1 MRTARDF
8 PDPTARLP
16 GRAGRAHTIDA
27 GTNAPVGAEEGDAM
41 SVDKAQSWVYAE
53 ELIEVIAGART
64 RSEEL
69 GVAPVS
75 TGTGA
80 VLRLLAA
87 TVGARSVAEIGT
99 GAGVSGLWLLD
110 GMPDDGVLTTI
121 DIEGEYQRSA
131 RESFLDFNVRPA
143 RTRLI
148 SGRALDVVPRLA
160 DGAYD
165 LVHVDGDPAEAPE
178 VVEHA
183 IRILRSGGI
192 LVVSRALAGDRV
204 ADPARRDDVTVTAR
218 ELIRALKADERLTPA
233 LLTAGT
239 GVIAAVKI

>member
-1 MRTARDF
+1 
-8 PDPTARLP
+8 
-16 GRAGRAHTIDA
+16 
-27 GTNAPVGAEEGDAM
+27 M
-41 SVDKAQSWVYAE
+41 SVDKAQSWAYAE
-53 ELIEVIAGART
+53 EFVTEGEVLLKARA
-64 RSEEL
+64 RAEEL
-69 GVAPVS
+69 GVTPVS
-75 TGTGA
+75 PGTGS
-80 VLRLLAA
+80 VLRLLASA
-87 TVGARSVAEIGT
+87 VGATAVAEVGT
-99 GAGVSGLWLLD
+99 GTGVSGLWLLA
-110 GMPDDGVLTTI
+110 GMPSDGVLTTI
-121 DIEGEYQRSA
+121 DVEGEYQRSA
-131 RESFLDFNVRPA
+131 RESFLAFGVRPA

-218 ELIRALKADERLTPA
+218 ELIRALRADERLTPA

-239 GVIAAVKI
+239 GVVAAVKV